1 MTDLPNSA
9 ADRAANASTPDG
21 ETPAGDPEL
30 AALVRRDAPPDDAD
44 PSLAALVNLGRRP
57 VSSAIPAAPAA
68 GAPERPVAGA
78 PAADETAQASEAG
91 PTAGDATPEAGADAT
106 EPVFDVTSA
115 AADSTSPD
123 PDEPAPVAAN
133 AGAAGSP
140 SAGAAPADA
149 TTADAPAPGEPTDTA
164 PADTSPT
171 SEPGVDA
178 VPVLPL
184 AAAVTDGEPP
194 ARPRRRRSLALRFGV
209 SFVLGFLLAVGSG
222 AGVLYAWGQQYDGRV
237 LPGVR
242 VGSTELGGLT
252 PEQAE
257 AEIANAYGSLAT
269 GQITLTGPDGHMTT
283 ISYADVGRGPDTSA
297 LVDAALAAGRQGEPL
312 ANLIGAPQAAI
323 HGVTLDSAVA
333 YDRDRLAAAVETLA
347 TTIDQ
352 TPADASVSA
361 GQGGTFSVSPAK
373 DGRAVDK
380 AALLTALDQ
389 QLAALGTPESITM
402 AVPVVS
408 LAPAVATASAEAAK
422 AAADRMAA
430 DVVVARGQ
438 DSWTIAGT
446 SLAPLI
452 SFSTAADGSI
462 TPVFDESGLDPILT
476 TLAQKVN
483 QTAQEAGLTLVSGH
497 VVATGTSREGRTLN
511 AAGMKAAIISE
522 IGARQAGAAA
532 SPVAAVV
539 KAVDPKLTTTA
550 ANAFAAKM
558 VPISSFSVYYWVIV
572 NNHWGGNIEAPA
584 TKINGTVV
592 PAGGTFDFWKVVG
605 DLHKLPGEGPGNAI
619 EGGKITVTGAFGGGI
634 CTTSTTLFNAAI
646 HAGMVPLARQN
657 HNEFITRY
665 PPGLDATVWIVGTA
679 KQTMSFKN
687 DTKYPILIQRT
698 ITHAGSKRWL
708 TFKIWS
714 VPNGRTTKITNTVI
728 QNGPRAIDTVVKDPT
743 KPVGYSYRN
752 NAPADG
758 AKVWVTVSIYD
769 HGKLHWTKRYYS
781 NYPAVKGVL
790 VVGTKT

>member
-1 MTDLPNSA
+1 MTAFEPSA
-9 ADRAANASTPDG
+9 PADRAAKASTPDI

-30 AALVRRDAPPDDAD
+30 AALVRRDPPPDDAD
-44 PSLAALVNLGRRP
+44 PSLAALVNLGRPRVP
-57 VSSAIPAAPAA
+57 S
-68 GAPERPVAGA
+68 
-78 PAADETAQASEAG
+78 
-91 PTAGDATPEAGADAT
+91 
-106 EPVFDVTSA
+106 
-115 AADSTSPD
+115 ADSTSPD
-123 PDEPAPVAAN
+123 PDEPAPVAAD

-140 SAGAAPADA
+140 TAEASPADA
-149 TTADAPAPGEPTDTA
+149 TTADARALVEPI
-164 PADTSPT
+164 
-171 SEPGVDA
+171 SEHGVDA
-178 VPVLPL
+178 VPVLPV
-184 AAAVTDGEPP
+184 AAAVTDGEAP

-209 SFVLGFLLAVGSG
+209 SFVLGFLLAAGIG

-252 PEQAE
+252 REQAA
-257 AEIANAYGSLAT
+257 AEIANAYGSLAA
-269 GQITLTGPDGHMTT
+269 GQITLTGPDGQMTT

-297 LVDAALAAGRQGEPL
+297 LLDAALAAGRQGVPL
-312 ANLIGAPQAAI
+312 ANLISAPRAAI

-333 YDRDRLAAAVETLA
+333 YDRDKLAAAVETLA

-352 TPADASVSA
+352 TPADAFVSG

-380 AALLTALDQ
+380 AALQTALDL

-402 AVPVVS
+402 AVPVAS

-430 DVVVARGQ
+430 DVVVARGE
-438 DSWTIAGT
+438 DSWTIAGKR
-446 SLAPLI
+446 LAPLI

-462 TPVFDESGLDPILT
+462 TPVFDEPGLDPILK
-476 TLAQKVN
+476 TLAHDVN
-483 QTAQEAGLTLVSGH
+483 RKAQDAGLKLVSGH

-511 AAGMKAAIISE
+511 AARMKAAIISE

-550 ANAFAAKM
+550 AEAFAPRMRLK
-558 VPISSFSVYYWVIV
+558 SSFSVYYFVIV

-592 PAGGTFDFWKVVG
+592 PAGGIFDFWKVVG

-634 CTTSTTLFNAAI
+634 CTTSTTLFNAAF
-646 HAGMVPLARQN
+646 HAGMIPLARQN
-657 HNEFITRY
+657 HNEFINRY
-665 PPGLDATVWIVGTA
+665 PPGLDATVWIVGGT

-687 DTKYPILIQRT
+687 DTKYPILITRT
-698 ITHAGSKRWL
+698 ITNAGSRRWL

-714 VPNGRTTKITNTVI
+714 VPNGRTYKISNLVI
-728 QNGPRAIDTVVKDPT
+728 HPGPRAVDTVVRDPT
-743 KPVGYSYRN
+743 KPVGYSFRN
-752 NAPADG
+752 NSPVDG
-758 AKVWVTVSIYD
+758 AKVWVTVTIYD

-781 NYPAVKGVL
+781 NYPAVNGVL